1 MAILFQGT
9 KICASECLRSYA
21 DFEGVFVKGRDSK
34 AGAVYADA
42 VAEITVAEDFGC
54 FRDGKGCAA
63 IFRLGFEFRDHLKM
77 SAKSFGVLR
86 SHTSYYFYYSGEHD
100 ILNFGC

>member
-1 MAILFQGT
+1 
-9 KICASECLRSYA
+9 
-21 DFEGVFVKGRDSK
+21 
-34 AGAVYADA
+34 
-42 VAEITVAEDFGC
+42 
-54 FRDGKGCAA
+54 
-63 IFRLGFEFRDHLKM
+63 LGFEFRDHLKM